1 MSEGWKGPAFD
12 DAACAH
18 FYDELRTHR
27 LRFPRC
33 SSCKKTFV
41 PPRTR
46 CSRCLSRELDW
57 VDAPSTGTLYAFSW
71 QEMGLRFSKPDVLGV
86 VELTLEDG
94 PVRIVTRID
103 APYEALRIGMP
114 VELGFIEAAAGMVL
128 HQFKPSSRTTR

>member
-1 MSEGWKGPAFD
+1 
-12 DAACAH
+12 
-18 FYDELRTHR
+18 
-27 LRFPRC
+27 
-33 SSCKKTFV
+33 
-41 PPRTR
+41 
-46 CSRCLSRELDW
+46 
-57 VDAPSTGTLYAFSW
+57 
-71 QEMGLRFSKPDVLGV
+71 MGLRFSKPDVLGV